1 MEETFVTGRAVK
13 GLGGR
18 FEILGDDGGTYVCRA
33 KGALKRDG
41 GKLQIGD
48 RVRLRI
54 GDTATDDVV
63 VDAILPRKNSLIRP
77 PISNVDCIWLV
88 IAAKDPDFAP
98 DTADKMLAIAEH
110 NGIAPAVIVTKCDL
124 DGKAAEEIAK
134 IYEKAGYPVFP
145 VSSQTGEGIEN
156 VKKHIHSALQG
167 GRIGAFAG
175 ASGVGKSTL
184 IGLLFP
190 TLERETGDV
199 SQKTGRGRHTTRS
212 VELLSLPDTDGFLA
226 DTPGFS
232 LLDFERFDFFPL
244 EELPA
249 SFPEIA
255 AHLGHCRYVDCTHV
269 KESAEDCSVRRAL
282 AEGKIAGSRH
292 ESYASLR
299 EVLLKKENTYK

>member
-1 MEETFVTGRAVK
+1 MEERFVTGRAVK

-41 GKLQIGD
+41 GKLAIGD
-48 RVRLRI
+48 RVRLRV
-54 GDTATDDVV
+54 GDTVTDDVV
-63 VDAILPRKNSLIRP
+63 VDAILERKNALIRP
-77 PISNVDCIWLV
+77 PLANLDRIWLV

-110 NGIAPAVIVTKCDL
+110 NRISPAVVITKCDL
-124 DGKAAEEIAK
+124 DPEGAKKIAG
-134 IYEKAGYPVFP
+134 IYRLAGYPVFP
-145 VSSQTGEGIEN
+145 VSSETGEGIEN
-156 VKKHIHSALQG
+156 VKDHIHSCLEG
-167 GRIGAFAG
+167 GKIGAFAG

-190 TLERETGDV
+190 TLSRETGEI

-212 VELLSLPDTDGFLA
+212 VELLSLPDSDGFLA

-232 LLDFERFDFFPL
+232 LLDFERFDFFSL
-244 EELPA
+244 EEL
-249 SFPEIA
+249 SSCFPEIA
-255 AHLGHCRYVDCTHV
+255 LHLGRCRYVDCTHV
-269 KESAEDCSVRRAL
+269 KEGAEDCSVKRAL
-282 AEGKIAGSRH
+282 SEGEIAGSRH